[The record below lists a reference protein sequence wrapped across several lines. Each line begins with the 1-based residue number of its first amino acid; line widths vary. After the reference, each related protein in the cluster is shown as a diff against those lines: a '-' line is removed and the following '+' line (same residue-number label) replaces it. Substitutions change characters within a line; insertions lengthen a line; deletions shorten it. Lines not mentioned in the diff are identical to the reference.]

1 MSGGKNLE
9 GHLPNESIPRGGE
22 RGDETRQQIDEQLHS

>member
-9 GHLPNESIPRGGE
+9 GHLPNKSIPWGGREEMKRG
-22 RGDETRQQIDEQLHS
+22 SK